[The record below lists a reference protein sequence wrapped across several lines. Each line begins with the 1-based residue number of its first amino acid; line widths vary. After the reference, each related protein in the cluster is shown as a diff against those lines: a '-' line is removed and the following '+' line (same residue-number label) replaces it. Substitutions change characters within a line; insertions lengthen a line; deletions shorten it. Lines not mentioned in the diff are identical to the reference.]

1 MVARPSL
8 KRVVPGSVPPWRALC
23 AESARALKAF
33 FSILCVSKSVLLLE
47 CKFGQRLRALNLR
60 AFCVRPSCARV
71 GRGRG
76 GAPPQLLWPSGW
88 SRARFLLRARVF
100 RGPSV
105 VSGCRNVFRGRAVV
119 FHFRQSRRRGSLSS
133 SLRLTRS
140 LSIFAVETLLALRG
154 AELPSWRG
162 VAAKREL
169 EIIAKPLGLLH
180 ETLLS
185 GRSFLRTETRS
196 YSLPL
201 QRVACRLPICLVRCS
216 PIFAVRHLLR
226 RSRCVLSCVGV
237 EADSW

>member
-8 KRVVPGSVPPWRALC
+8 KRAVPGSVPPWRALC

-33 FSILCVSKSVLLLE
+33 FSVLCVSKSVLLLE
-47 CKFGQRLRALNLR
+47 SKFGQILRALNLR
-60 AFCVRPSCARV
+60 AFWVRPSCPRV

-76 GAPPQLLWPSGW
+76 GAPPQLLWPSG
-88 SRARFLLRARVF
+88 RASAGGPGPASACFLR
-100 RGPSV
+100 PV
-105 VSGCRNVFRGRAVV
+105 VVLGCRNVFRGHAMV

-133 SLRLTRS
+133 SLRLIRS
-140 LSIFAVETLLALRG
+140 LSTFAVETLLALR
-154 AELPSWRG
+154 E
-162 VAAKREL
+162 RERK
-169 EIIAKPLGLLH
+169 IIAKPLGLLH
-180 ETLLS
+180 EALLS
-185 GRSFLRTETRS
+185 GRSFLRAETRS

-226 RSRCVLSCVGV
+226 RSRCVLSCAGV